1 MGILHHYWSCWPTL
15 GPFRYPRGAQKGPFG
30 LKQTWTGRKSPER
43 PMTPQECPQHHKT
56 LWLVEHH
63 WYNTF
68 SHTSR
73 PFGLSIG
80 AQRVLI
86 WPQNCPFGPFEDPS
100 MARKG
105 KKESTTLPNSYLGY
119 LYWCDTFL
127 LVFILFG
134 HSQEPLKGRVWPR
147 KGPKMMFLDVF
158 SNWMV
163 QYEL

>member
-68 SHTSR
+68 WHTSR

-105 KKESTTLPNSYLGY
+105 KKESTTLTNSYLGY

-127 LVFILFG
+127 HVFILFG
-134 HSQEPLKGRVWPR
+134 HSQGPLKGRVWPR
-147 KGPKMMFLDVF
+147 KDPKMMFLDVF